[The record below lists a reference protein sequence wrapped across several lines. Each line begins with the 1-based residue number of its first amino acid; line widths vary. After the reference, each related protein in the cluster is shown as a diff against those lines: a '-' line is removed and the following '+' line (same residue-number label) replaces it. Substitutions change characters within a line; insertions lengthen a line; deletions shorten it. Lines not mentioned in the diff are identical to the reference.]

1 MNERYFATIET
12 QAAIVSDVAVRGAL
26 SRLLKLH
33 RDVLATTASIRGNAN
48 LSAQGKTKEARD
60 ELKRKAHEL
69 IRANAAVQRLSAR
82 VDEKRAKI
90 QLPAIDK
97 TDAAGAVLRSQVRDR
112 LPKSPKEL
120 RATIPTMSLLYLQ
133 AILEAPE
140 LVGADRETIEAA
152 RGRAIDLVH
161 PGKSAELDGER
172 DAVRLLANATAA
184 MSDAARELA
193 ELPNV
198 HALGNFLNQAVPD
211 QRHIE
216 ADVARETALAA

>member
-12 QAAIVSDVAVRGAL
+12 QAASVSDVAVRGAL
-26 SRLLKLH
+26 SRLSKLH

-48 LSAQGKTKEARD
+48 LSAQGKTKEARG
-60 ELKRKAHEL
+60 ELKKKAHEL
-69 IRANAAVQRLSAR
+69 IRANLAVQRLSAR
-82 VDEKRAKI
+82 IDEKHAKI

-97 TDAAGAVLRSQVRDR
+97 TDAAGALLRGQVRDR
-112 LPKSPKEL
+112 LPKLAKEL
-120 RATIPTMSLLYLQ
+120 RATVPTMSLVYLQ
-133 AILEAPE
+133 ALLECPE
-140 LVGADRETIEAA
+140 LVGADRETVEAA

-161 PGKSAELDGER
+161 PGKAAELDAER
-172 DAVRLLANATAA
+172 DAVRLLANATTA

-198 HALGNFLNQAVPD
+198 HALGDFLNQAVPD

-216 ADVARETALAA
+216 AAIETELAA

>member
-12 QAAIVSDVAVRGAL
+12 QAASVSDVAVRGSL
-26 SRLLKLH
+26 SRLSKLH
-33 RDVLATTASIRGNAN
+33 RDILATSTRVRGNAD
-48 LSAQGKTKEARD
+48 LSAQGKTKEGRD
-60 ELKRKAHEL
+60 ELKKKAHEL
-69 IRANAAVQRLSAR
+69 IRANLAVQRLSAR
-82 VDEKRAKI
+82 IDEKRANI

-97 TDAAGAVLRSQVRDR
+97 TDAAGAFLRGQVRDR
-112 LPKSPKEL
+112 LPKSAKEL

-140 LVGADRETIEAA
+140 LVGGDRETVEAA

-184 MSDAARELA
+184 MSEAARELA

-198 HALGNFLNQAVPD
+198 HALGDFLNKSVPD

-216 ADVARETALAA
+216 AAIESELAA

>member
-12 QAAIVSDVAVRGAL
+12 QAASVSDVAVRGAL
-26 SRLLKLH
+26 SRLSKLH
-33 RDVLATTASIRGNAN
+33 RDVLATTASIRSNAN

-60 ELKRKAHEL
+60 ELKKKAHEL

-82 VDEKRAKI
+82 IDEKRAKI

-112 LPKSPKEL
+112 LPKSAKEL

-140 LVGADRETIEAA
+140 LVGADRETVEAA
-152 RGRAIDLVH
+152 RGRAIDIVH
-161 PGKSAELDGER
+161 PGKLTDLDAER

-184 MSDAARELA
+184 MSEAARELA

-198 HALGNFLNQAVPD
+198 YALGDFLNQSVPD

-216 ADVARETALAA
+216 AAIESELAA

>member
-12 QAAIVSDVAVRGAL
+12 QAAGVSDVAVRGAL
-26 SRLLKLH
+26 SRLSKLH
-33 RDVLATTASIRGNAN
+33 RDILATMTSVRGNAN
-48 LSAQGKTKEARD
+48 LSAQGKAKEARD
-60 ELKRKAHEL
+60 ELKKKAHEL
-69 IRANAAVQRLSAR
+69 IRANASVQRLSAR
-82 VDEKRAKI
+82 IDEKRAKI
-90 QLPAIDK
+90 QLPSIDK

-120 RATIPTMSLLYLQ
+120 RATISTMSLLYLQ

-152 RGRAIDLVH
+152 RGRAIDLVY

-172 DAVRLLANATAA
+172 DAVRLLANATSA

-193 ELPNV
+193 ELPNA
-198 HALGNFLNQAVPD
+198 HALGEFLAQIIPD
-211 QRHIE
+211 QRAIE
-216 ADVARETALAA
+216 ADVARETAIAA